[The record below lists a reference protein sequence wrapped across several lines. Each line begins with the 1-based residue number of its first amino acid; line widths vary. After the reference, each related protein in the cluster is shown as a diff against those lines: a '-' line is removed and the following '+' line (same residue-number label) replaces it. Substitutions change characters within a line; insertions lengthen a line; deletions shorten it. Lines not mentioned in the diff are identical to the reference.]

1 MGQERE
7 ASADYPAWAPQ
18 AAPLGAGMSP
28 SRDGEGGRPG
38 AGGLWFGRSSVGPG
52 EGAVSPGGSAWAR
65 RACWVPLP
73 CQEPKTQVNDPRRKG
88 NSGSA
93 NLTRL
98 NHCQREGVRPQGREE
113 TVLTSPGRRIPGPT
127 PPRGVEAAQPRGG
140 WGCEPSFCG
149 PGGPQ
154 SPRED
159 EGAVGAQEVRGW
171 GATPLARQGPPLT
184 PKPELPSDLTPGAE
198 ERPWRGSWLR
208 SGPSPCAPRGSA
220 GPSSVCGFIR
230 VLVFLFFFPT
240 CGFSRGAV
248 S

>member
-113 TVLTSPGRRIPGPT
+113 TVLTSPGRRIPGSPRFASPPLPT
-127 PPRGVEAAQPRGG
+127 PPHPGVWKQPSRAGAGG
-140 WGCEPSFCG
+140 ASQAFVGQVAPSHPERMRARWVLRKCG
-149 PGGPQ
+149 GGGQ
-154 SPRED
+154 
-159 EGAVGAQEVRGW
+159 
-171 GATPLARQGPPLT
+171 PLWPDRGPP
-184 PKPELPSDLTPGAE
+184 
-198 ERPWRGSWLR
+198 
-208 SGPSPCAPRGSA
+208 
-220 GPSSVCGFIR
+220 
-230 VLVFLFFFPT
+230 
-240 CGFSRGAV
+240 
-248 S
+248 